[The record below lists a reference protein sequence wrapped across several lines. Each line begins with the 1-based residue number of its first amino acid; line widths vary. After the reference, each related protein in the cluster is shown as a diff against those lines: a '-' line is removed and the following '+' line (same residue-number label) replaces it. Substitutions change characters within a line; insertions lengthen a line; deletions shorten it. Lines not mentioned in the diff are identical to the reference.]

1 MPQNAVP
8 IFTVSEANSSP
19 LQEPINLQ
27 TGGNLVI
34 AGAPGNPVVFGLY
47 GRVMIPGLAGSSGRS
62 VTHGRYP

>member
-8 IFTVSEANSSP
+8 VLTVHAVDTSP
-19 LQEPINLQ
+19 LQEPINIQ

-47 GRVMIPGLAGSSGRS
+47 GRVMIPGLAGSAGRS
-62 VTHGRYP
+62 VAHGRYP